1 MVYFYHYLVAVA
13 LVYDAAQVAK
23 VHVSQLL
30 WRLVCGCDA
39 ANKHAG
45 DVLVVHS
52 RHEDS

>member
-1 MVYFYHYLVAVA
+1 MVYFHHCAVVVA

-23 VHVSQLL
+23 VNVSQLF

-39 ANKHAG
+39 PNKHAG
-45 DVLVVHS
+45 NVLVVHS